1 MMEILVTIPLKDHMK
16 EDLEQ
21 SFPNVTFHYEK
32 ADHELLEKS
41 EVLVTYGNDVNES
54 VVERAKNLKWLMVAS
69 AGFDNFPLEMIAERK
84 WLVTNAKGI
93 HKIPMAESMLA
104 HILALSK
111 GFPQIYENERQKVW
125 DRRVPQIE
133 ISGQKALILGPGT
146 IGSEVGRLLQAFDVY
161 TIGYN
166 RSGKPSPNMDEMI
179 QPDQLLD
186 TLPKVDSVISILPST
201 PETRELW
208 QVEHF
213 EAMKESAVFLNFGR
227 GDFVKEEVVLEAL
240 KKEMVRHVV
249 LDVFEKEPL
258 REESELWTMPNCT
271 VSPHISSLSNQYL
284 PRSIDI
290 FKENLQRYLNNEKE
304 YVNEVD
310 VLRGY

>member
-1 MMEILVTIPLKDHMK
+1 MDILVTVPLKEHIR
-16 EDLEQ
+16 EDLAQ
-21 SFPNVTFHYEK
+21 TFPTVTFHYEE
-32 ADHELLEKS
+32 AEHEWLEKS
-41 EVLVTYGNDVNES
+41 EVLVTYGNDVTES
-54 VVERAKNLKWLMVAS
+54 VVDRAKNLKWLMVAS
-69 AGFDNFPLEMIAERK
+69 AGVDNFPLEKIAERK

-111 GFPQIYENERQKVW
+111 GFPQIYDNERQKVW

-146 IGSEVGRLLQAFDVY
+146 IGSEVGRLLQAFGVH

-166 RSGKPSPNMDEMI
+166 RSGKPSLNMDEMI
-179 QPDQLLD
+179 QPDQLMD

-201 PETRELW
+201 PETRYLW
-208 QVEHF
+208 QLEHF
-213 EAMKESAVFLNFGR
+213 EAMKESAIFLNFGR

-240 KKEMVRHVV
+240 HKKLVRHVV

-258 REESELWTMPNCT
+258 REDSELWTMTNCT
-271 VSPHISSLSNQYL
+271 VSPHISSLSNQYI

-290 FKENLQRYLNNEKE
+290 FKENLKRYLDEEKE

-310 VLRGY
+310 ILRGY